1 MPLGGSTAERGSY
14 SLFRVD
20 DRLLHGQVALAWGRQ
35 LNPKHY
41 LLADLA
47 LSADPETAELYV
59 LSAPEGC
66 DVAVFSPEQL
76 LDPAT
81 HLPPPRETILL
92 VRDLAAAAL
101 LLRGGVPGPVNLGG
115 IHVRQGARQIFPFL
129 FLTPDEENLLA
140 ALLHE
145 GHAIFA
151 QDLPQNP
158 KREAAQWL
166 RADSGAARGE

>member
-1 MPLGGSTAERGSY
+1 MAERGRY

-41 LLADLA
+41 LLADSALA
-47 LSADPETAELYV
+47 RDPDTAQLYV

-66 DVAVFSPEQL
+66 DVAVLSPEEL

-81 HLPPPRETILL
+81 PLPAPKETILL
-92 VRDLAAAAL
+92 VREVTAAAR
-101 LLRGGVPGPVNLGG
+101 LLRGGVSGPLNLGG
-115 IHVRQGARQIFPFL
+115 IHFRREARQIFPFL
-129 FLTPDEENLLA
+129 FLTPEEEALLA
-140 ALLHE
+140 ALLRE
-145 GHAIFA
+145 GHAVFA

-158 KREAAQWL
+158 RWDAAQWL
-166 RADSGAARGE
+166 RADAGAARGE